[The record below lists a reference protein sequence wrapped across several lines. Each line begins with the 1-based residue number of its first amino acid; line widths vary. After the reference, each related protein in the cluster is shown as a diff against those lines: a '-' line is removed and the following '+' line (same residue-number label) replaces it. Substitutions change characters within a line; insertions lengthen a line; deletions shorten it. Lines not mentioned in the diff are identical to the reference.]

1 MRLFMISFVIIAL
14 TVVSAGIFLLSW
26 EIPAPITS
34 IEKVIPDAN
43 FKN

>member
-1 MRLFMISFVIIAL
+1 MRLFMIGFVVIAL
-14 TVVSAGIFLLSW
+14 ILVGAGFFILNW

-34 IEKVIPDAN
+34 IEKVIPDAK

>member
-14 TVVSAGIFLLSW
+14 IVVSAGIFLLNW

-34 IEKVIPDAN
+34 IEKVIPDAK